1 MITRN
6 EKIDLVNKYVTDCKL
21 IYEQFD
27 KFIEFTDCSIE
38 SKFFKPIFH
47 MMDGYCDAVS
57 KAIDDRWDAL
67 SKYHF
72 EFDFG
77 EVNNMTVAEL
87 IDRVE
92 RINEETP

>member
-21 IYEQFD
+21 IYEQFG
-27 KFIEFTDCSIE
+27 SIE

-57 KAIDDRWDAL
+57 KAIDDRWGAL